1 MYLFTCIISINLLSR
16 ACEMIVCLGMQRF
29 VY

>member
-1 MYLFTCIISINLLSR
+1 MYLFTGQVSINLLSR
-16 ACEMIVCLGMQRF
+16 TDLRVICLDMQRF